1 MMDRKAAEAFA
12 EEWIAA
18 WNSHDLVHTHTTR
31 DLTRA
36 IRAAV
41 IDYEHLDTGDTRDV
55 VRQIRD
61 RRREVLALVKAGD
74 LDD

>member
-1 MMDRKAAEAFA
+1 M
-12 EEWIAA
+12 
-18 WNSHDLVHTHTTR
+18 HTHTTR

-41 IDYEHLDTGDTRDV
+41 IDDEYLDTGDTRDA
-55 VRQIRD
+55 VRQIRH